1 MKRALGWFTVV
12 GLLVGG
18 FAVAQAAG
26 TVKDGKVTRSARDE
40 IARLEKELADQR
52 ALLIRI
58 LQLQVE
64 HDQQMLRL
72 AQGQAMSPVSF
83 VEPTPAPAVPVAAV
97 VAPKPVDTRPA
108 DPINPRAGK
117 PATAAVVGKVK
128 VTGASGPAWVFIED
142 VKAAPANGT
151 MEIRQ
156 EGKQFLPRT
165 TVVPR
170 GTKVNFPNFDS
181 IFHNVF
187 SVSEGN
193 TFDLGTAR
201 AGDPVKS
208 YVMMNPGVVE
218 IFCNMH
224 SRMSA
229 SVLVAPSSLFA
240 KVESDGSFRIDG
252 VPVGSHKISAWAGG
266 ESVASRSVDVSIG
279 APEIELTLNAAAA
292 GAHKNKL
299 GQPYGSY
306 AD

>member
-1 MKRALGWFTVV
+1 M
-12 GLLVGG
+12 
-18 FAVAQAAG
+18 
-26 TVKDGKVTRSARDE
+26 
-40 IARLEKELADQR
+40 
-52 ALLIRI
+52 
-58 LQLQVE
+58 
-64 HDQQMLRL
+64 
-72 AQGQAMSPVSF
+72 
-83 VEPTPAPAVPVAAV
+83 
-97 VAPKPVDTRPA
+97 
-108 DPINPRAGK
+108 
-117 PATAAVVGKVK
+117 
-128 VTGASGPAWVFIED
+128 
-142 VKAAPANGT
+142 
-151 MEIRQ
+151 
-156 EGKQFLPRT
+156 
-165 TVVPR
+165 
-170 GTKVNFPNFDS
+170 NFPNFDS

-240 KVESDGSFRIDG
+240 RVEADGSFRIEG
-252 VPVGSHKISAWAGG
+252 VPVGPHKISAWAGG
-266 ESVASRSVDVSIG
+266 GSIASQSVDVAAGGS
-279 APEIELTLNAAAA
+279 AVELTLNAAAA

>member
-1 MKRALGWFTVV
+1 MKRAFGGM
-12 GLLVGG
+12 GL
-18 FAVAQAAG
+18 AVLLAGSTAQAQSAG
-26 TVKDGKVTRSARDE
+26 TVKDGKVTKSARDE
-40 IARLEKELADQR
+40 IARLEKELAEQR

-64 HDQQMLRL
+64 HGQQMLRL
-72 AQGQAMSPVSF
+72 AQGQAMAPVAAP
-83 VEPTPAPAVPVAAV
+83 EPAPAPVAVVTPPRPAPVEREPAPTPRGSKQAVAAV
-97 VAPKPVDTRPA
+97 T
-108 DPINPRAGK
+108 
-117 PATAAVVGKVK
+117 GKVK
-128 VTGASGPAWVFIED
+128 VTGANGPAWVFVED
-142 VKAAPANGT
+142 VKAAPASGS

-156 EGKQFLPRT
+156 EGKQFAPRT
-165 TVVPR
+165 AVVPR
-170 GTKVNFPNFDS
+170 GTKVNFPNLDS

-229 SVLVAPSSLFA
+229 SVLVAPSGLFA
-240 KVESDGSFRIDG
+240 KVESDGSFRIEG
-252 VPVGSHKISAWAGG
+252 VPVGSHKVSAWAGG
-266 ESVASRSVDVSIG
+266 ESIASRSVDVTASG
-279 APEIELTLNAAAA
+279 GEVELTLNAAAP

-306 AD
+306 GD

>member
-1 MKRALGWFTVV
+1 MKRAFTLF
-12 GLLVGG
+12 LL
-18 FAVAQAAG
+18 FAVSAQAAAPAKP
-26 TVKDGKVTRSARDE
+26 VKSAREE

-52 ALLIRI
+52 ALLIKI
-58 LQLQVE
+58 LQLQLE

-72 AQGQAMSPVSF
+72 AQGQGLTVAA
-83 VEPTPAPAVPVAAV
+83 VEPAPAPAPAPTPAPAPAPAPVAAP
-97 VAPKPVDTRPA
+97 APAPA
-108 DPINPRAGK
+108 
-117 PATAAVVGKVK
+117 PAPTAAKATGAKGQTAAVTGRVK
-128 VTGASGPAWVFIED
+128 LTGSSGPAWVFIED
-142 VKAAPANGT
+142 VKGALANGT

-156 EGKQFLPRT
+156 EGKQFSPRT
-165 TVVPR
+165 AVVAR
-170 GTKVNFPNFDS
+170 GTKVNFPNLDS

-208 YVMMNPGVVE
+208 YVMTNPGVVE

-229 SVLVAPSSLFA
+229 SVLVAPNGLFA
-240 KVESDGSFRIDG
+240 RVESDGSFKIEN
-252 VPVGSHKISAWAGG
+252 VPLGAHKIAAWAGG
-266 ESVASRSVDVSIG
+266 ETIARANVDVG
-279 APEIELTLNAAAA
+279 AGGGEAELTLNPSAP

>member
-1 MKRALGWFTVV
+1 MKRFW
-12 GLLVGG
+12 LLSLVLVAGV
-18 FAVAQAAG
+18 AQAQAAG
-26 TVKDGKVTRSARDE
+26 TVKDGKVTKSARDE
-40 IARLEKELADQR
+40 IARLEKELAEQR
-52 ALLIRI
+52 ALLVKI

-72 AQGQAMSPVSF
+72 AQGQQMLPMAA
-83 VEPTPAPAVPVAAV
+83 VEPAPQPAARQVEAKPEAKEREPAPTP
-97 VAPKPVDTRPA
+97 TRGGSKK
-108 DPINPRAGK
+108 DST
-117 PATAAVVGKVK
+117 ATVTGRVK
-128 VTGASGPAWVFIED
+128 VTGATGPAWVFIED
-142 VKAAPANGT
+142 VRGAPANGT

-156 EGKQFLPRT
+156 EGKQFSPRT

-187 SVSEGN
+187 SVSDGN

-208 YVMMNPGVVE
+208 YTMTNPGVVE

-229 SVLVAPSSLFA
+229 SILVAPSALFA
-240 KVESDGSFRIDG
+240 KVESDGTFRIDN
-252 VPVGSHKISAWAGG
+252 VPVGSRKIAAWAGG
-266 ESVASRSVDVSIG
+266 ESVASRPVDVTASG
-279 APEIELTLNAAAA
+279 AEVELTLNTSAP

>member
-1 MKRALGWFTVV
+1 MRRALGWVSV
-12 GLLVGG
+12 MGLLLGG
-18 FAVAQAAG
+18 FAHAQSAG
-26 TVKDGKVTRSARDE
+26 SVKDGKVTKSARDE

-72 AQGQAMSPVSF
+72 AQGQQML
-83 VEPTPAPAVPVAAV
+83 PVAAV
-97 VAPKPVDTRPA
+97 EPAPGPVVAKQVETREPAATPVPTRG
-108 DPINPRAGK
+108 GK
-117 PATAAVVGKVK
+117 QPTAAVTGRVK
-128 VTGASGPAWVFIED
+128 VTGANGPAWVFIDD
-142 VKAAPANGT
+142 VKGAPANGT

-156 EGKQFLPRT
+156 EGKQFQPRT
-165 TVVPR
+165 VVVPR

-208 YVMMNPGVVE
+208 HVMMNPGVVE

-229 SVLVAPSSLFA
+229 SVLVAPSGLFA
-240 KVESDGSFRIDG
+240 KVESDGSFKIDG
-252 VPVGSHKISAWAGG
+252 VPLGAHKISAWAGG
-266 ESVASRSVDVSIG
+266 ESIASRSIDVSSNG
-279 APEIELTLNAAAA
+279 GEVELTLNAAAA